1 MNEVRQ
7 IQKVYCSHAMMLAI
21 AAALFFLALGNK
33 PVSKGLILG
42 TLFSVIN
49 FILMAQGLPF
59 QLGKGRAKTFLACLG
74 SIWVRYALLAM
85 PLVIAIKL
93 EMFNF
98 VAAAVG
104 ILMVQVVILGHHLI
118 RMVAFMR

>member
-21 AAALFFLALGNK
+21 AAALFFLVLGNK

-59 QLGKGRAKTFLACLG
+59 QLGKGRAKTFLSCLG

-85 PLVIAIKL
+85 PLIIAIKL

-98 VAAAVG
+98 AAAAVG